1 MRERDPGNVIDTHC
15 HILPGIDDGS
25 KRLEESIELSRIAA
39 GDGVKTTVCT
49 PHIDF
54 HYMNRRETI
63 EGPFETLRAALQEE
77 GIPLELVKGAEVHM
91 APDILVKLKERE
103 LLTYADQGRYLLLEF
118 PFQQV
123 LVGTEDMVY
132 RLRLASVTPI
142 VAHPERIGWFIEDP
156 DRLFRLVRLGAL
168 GQITGGSVLG
178 QFGDR
183 SQRAALTM
191 VERNLAHILASD
203 AHDTSYRRPVL
214 SEAAE
219 EIARRFGR
227 ERAQQM
233 VQDYPA
239 AVLAGDSIDPPEPQ
253 ETPRRLSGILG
264 IFGRRGGR

>member
-1 MRERDPGNVIDTHC
+1 MIDTHS

-25 KRLEESIELSRIAA
+25 KSIDESIELCRIAA
-39 GDGVKTTVCT
+39 DDGVETTVCT

-54 HYMNRRETI
+54 RYTNRRESI
-63 EGPFETLRAALQEE
+63 EGPFETLRAALREE

-91 APDILVKLKERE
+91 APDILVKVKGNE
-103 LLTYADQGRYLLLEF
+103 LVTYGDQGRYLLLEF

-132 RLRLASVTPI
+132 RLRLASVTPV
-142 VAHPERIGWFIEDP
+142 VAHPERIGWFMEDP
-156 DRLFRLVRLGAL
+156 DRLFRLIRLGAL
-168 GQITGGSVLG
+168 GQITGGSILG

-183 SQRAALTM
+183 SQKAALTM

-219 EIARRFGR
+219 EIARRFGP
-227 ERAQQM
+227 ERSRQM
-233 VQDYPA
+233 VSEYPRA
-239 AVLAGDSIDPPEPQ
+239 LLSGDEIDPPEPL
-253 ETPRRLSGILG
+253 EAPRRLSGILG
-264 IFGRRGGR
+264 IFGRRGTR